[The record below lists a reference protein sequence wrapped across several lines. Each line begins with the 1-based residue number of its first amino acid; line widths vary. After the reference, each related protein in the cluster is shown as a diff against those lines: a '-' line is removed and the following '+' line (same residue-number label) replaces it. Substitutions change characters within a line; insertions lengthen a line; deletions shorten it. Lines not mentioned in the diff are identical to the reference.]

1 MGRWR
6 EQWRRLSFKAMD
18 HGHVGCQQPQGIC
31 VRAAILH
38 RGQRPP
44 PCRAIDAFEDL
55 GQLPFYLRVGD
66 AKVTARAPASI
77 AVVARAA
84 QSPSPPIRAAEAVE
98 PFTGARQET
107 GLHSMISRRGAA
119 AGMERGRARVILF
132 DTVVCSDDVSWNFR
146 IIVPREIPAERA

>member
-44 PCRAIDAFEDL
+44 PCRSIDAFEDL

-66 AKVTARAPASI
+66 AKVPARAPAST
-77 AVVARAA
+77 AVAARAA
-84 QSPSPPIRAAEAVE
+84 Q
-98 PFTGARQET
+98 
-107 GLHSMISRRGAA
+107 
-119 AGMERGRARVILF
+119 
-132 DTVVCSDDVSWNFR
+132 
-146 IIVPREIPAERA
+146 